1 MIIPSQFQHY
11 LATRSS
17 KLIHYPLYSTPR
29 MQFNL
34 QTSTVV
40 QNSFSVELFMSLAS
54 LLKKLITKNQM
65 INIL

>member
-17 KLIHYPLYSTPR
+17 KLIHYPLYSPPR

-34 QTSTVV
+34 QTGSAV
-40 QNSFSVELFMSLAS
+40 QNSFSDKLFMSLAGI
-54 LLKKLITKNQM
+54 LNKLVTKKQ
-65 INIL
+65 